1 MSLSFNEMKRGSASS
16 FDKLNQ
22 ELSKLNTPTYDKSG
36 DVGFWK
42 PTTGKDGNGYAVI
55 RFLPASEGED
65 IPFVR
70 LWSHG
75 FKGPTGQWYIEN
87 SLTTLGSDVA
97 DPVSELNKT
106 LWNSGIEADK
116 ETVRKQKRKLNYY
129 SNIYVVKDPG
139 NKENEGK
146 VFKFKYGKKIW
157 DKINDQMNPP
167 FPDKEPYNPFDFWQ
181 GANFALRVRQVEGY
195 PNYDSS
201 SFEPQGQLAD
211 DSALEGIWKQQYSL
225 QEIVAPKQFKSY
237 DELKRR
243 LDRVLGGGSS
253 PSRASEHDD
262 TFSGQEP
269 WKTESP
275 AQTFKERQ
283 ASKPA
288 AAAAPAHEEEEDDEM
303 AYFRKLADSDD

>member
-1 MSLSFNEMKRGSASS
+1 MALSFNDMKRSSASS
-16 FDKLNQ
+16 FDKLNL
-22 ELSKLNTPTYDKSG
+22 ELTKLNTPTYDKSG

-42 PTTGKDGNGYAVI
+42 PTTGKDGNGFAVI

-87 SLTTLGSDVA
+87 SLTTLGADVA
-97 DPVSELNKT
+97 DPVSELNKS
-106 LWNSGIEADK
+106 LWNSGIESDK
-116 ETVRKQKRKLNYY
+116 ETVRKQKRKLSYY

-139 NKENEGK
+139 NKDNEGK

-167 FPDKEPYNPFDFWQ
+167 FPDKDPYNPFDFWA
-181 GANFALRVRQVEGY
+181 GANFSLRVRQVEGY

-201 SFEPQGQLAD
+201 SFENPSQLAAD
-211 DSALEGIWKQQYSL
+211 DLLEGIWKQQYSL
-225 QEIVAPKQFKSY
+225 NEIVAPKQFKTY

-243 LDRVLGGGSS
+243 LDRVLN
-253 PSRASEHDD
+253 
-262 TFSGQEP
+262 GQAQPARGAYGEEIEQDAP
-269 WKTESP
+269 WKTEAP
-275 AQTFKERQ
+275 AKQFKE
-283 ASKPA
+283 K
-288 AAAAPAHEEEEDDEM
+288 AAPAVTTSTAAAEEEEEDEDEL
-303 AYFRKLADSDD
+303 AYFKRLADSDD

>member
-1 MSLSFNEMKRGSASS
+1 MKRSSASS

-42 PTTGKDGNGYAVI
+42 PTTGKDGNGFAVI

-87 SLTTLGSDVA
+87 SLTTLGMDVA
-97 DPVSELNKT
+97 DPVSELNKS
-106 LWNSGIEADK
+106 LWNSGIESDK
-116 ETVRKQKRKLNYY
+116 EIVRKQKRKLQYY

-139 NKENEGK
+139 NKDNEGK

-157 DKINDQMNPP
+157 DKVNDQMNPP
-167 FPDKEPYNPFDFWQ
+167 FPDKEPYNPFDFWT
-181 GANFALRVRQVEGY
+181 GADFSLRVRQVEGY

-201 SFEPQGQLAD
+201 SFEPQRQLAPD
-211 DSALEGIWKQQYSL
+211 DQLEGIWKQQYPL
-225 QEIVAPKQFKSY
+225 ADIVAPKQFKSY

-243 LDRVLGGGSS
+243 LDKVLNGTVSAPRQDSDDSS
-253 PSRASEHDD
+253 EVA
-262 TFSGQEP
+262 P
-269 WKTESP
+269 WKSESP
-275 AQTFKERQ
+275 AQKFQER
-283 ASKPA
+283 SEPKHA
-288 AAAAPAHEEEEDDEM
+288 AASSAALAEDDDDEM
-303 AYFRKLADSDD
+303 AFFKKLAAGDE